1 MTRTV
6 ALHHQ
11 LGGPE
16 QGVPLVVLHGL
27 FGSADNWRSHAR
39 QWQAQRRVVVVD
51 LRNHGRSPH
60 AATMNYAVMAEDV
73 VALLDQLGIE
83 RCDLLGHS
91 MGGKVA
97 LSVAR
102 LYPQRLAS
110 LIVADIAPVAYDH
123 GHETIFGAMRQGE
136 RDAPESRKQ
145 ADSAMAAH
153 VETPAIRRFLATN
166 LERGDDG
173 IMRWRV
179 GLDEIEAA
187 YADIAAEPAGEGSY
201 SGPTLVV
208 RGSRSDYVEDALL
221 PQVKAVLPAAQVVT
235 LEAGHWLHAEAPKA
249 FHEAVDTFL
258 AERGHEEN

>member
-110 LIVADIAPVAYDH
+110 LIVEIGRASC
-123 GHETIFGAMRQGE
+123 RE
-136 RDAPESRKQ
+136 R
-145 ADSAMAAH
+145 
-153 VETPAIRRFLATN
+153 V
-166 LERGDDG
+166 
-173 IMRWRV
+173 
-179 GLDEIEAA
+179 
-187 YADIAAEPAGEGSY
+187 
-201 SGPTLVV
+201 
-208 RGSRSDYVEDALL
+208 
-221 PQVKAVLPAAQVVT
+221 
-235 LEAGHWLHAEAPKA
+235 
-249 FHEAVDTFL
+249 
-258 AERGHEEN
+258 